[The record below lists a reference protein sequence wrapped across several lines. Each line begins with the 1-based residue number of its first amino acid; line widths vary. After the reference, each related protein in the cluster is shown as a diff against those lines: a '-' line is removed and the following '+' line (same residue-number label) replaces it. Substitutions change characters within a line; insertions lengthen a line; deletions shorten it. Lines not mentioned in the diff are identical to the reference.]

1 MLTSFSL
8 VCQTQTFV
16 STVGGGRS
24 KMPIIF
30 FLECGTNLVAK
41 VEMHDKITD
50 ILSDKGLV
58 HLLDIDR
65 LLYGSDQLSL
75 EENKQVFNHVQ
86 HFIKE
91 SNRFAN

>member
-1 MLTSFSL
+1 
-8 VCQTQTFV
+8 
-16 STVGGGRS
+16 
-24 KMPIIF
+24 MPIIF

-91 SNRFAN
+91 SNRFANKVLLHCLLRSHTTFKKGIQ